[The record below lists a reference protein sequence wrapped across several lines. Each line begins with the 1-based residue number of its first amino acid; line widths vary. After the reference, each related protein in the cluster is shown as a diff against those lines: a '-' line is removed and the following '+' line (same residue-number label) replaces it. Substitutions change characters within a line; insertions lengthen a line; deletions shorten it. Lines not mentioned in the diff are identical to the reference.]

1 VGWCYLDGNGRMVY
15 NKWVA
20 DGGKQYYINASG
32 YMVTGKQ
39 TIGGKTYTFAANGAL
54 IA

>member
-1 VGWCYLDGNGRMVY
+1 MVY
-15 NKWVA
+15 SQWLD

-39 TIGGKTYTFAANGAL
+39 TIGGKQYTFDQSGAL
-54 IA
+54 I